1 MERQRLIDLSVYTFA
16 LLLLGG
22 AWLLVHR
29 HDEQVMSGSFR
40 MGQSNDSLSQY
51 RTVPSDEERRIAG
64 QFTDTTLPQLRRLGL
79 IKRYYRTEI
88 ETVVTVSGRI
98 WNERSEFF
106 KESFLTQLIVYNRVN
121 GFPSRIRIVDERSER
136 LYAQVIPPDR
146 KEFF

>member
-1 MERQRLIDLSVYTFA
+1 MHRQRFLDISVYVFA
-16 LLLLGG
+16 ALLLGG
-22 AWLLVHR
+22 AIFLVHR
-29 HDEQVMSGSFR
+29 HDQQVMSVSFGW
-40 MGQSNDSLSQY
+40 GQRYDSLSQY
-51 RTVPSDEERRIAG
+51 RAVPSDEERRIAG

-106 KESFLTQLIVYNRVN
+106 KESLLTQLIVYNRVN